1 MSFFLG
7 LAKGFMWAQEQKQER
22 EQFEADMAW
31 EREKLLLSAKLSRQ
45 NAAYASRLE
54 REEDKAEL
62 IKRATALGFSPES
75 IKLFDSEGSLEI
87 LVDRAA
93 KSGSAEYVQS
103 LMNYATQYGLSEEQ
117 AARTVGDA
125 AASGDEDLEGA
136 VTERLISPLS
146 IKPPVNFS
154 GTDADRIRRTAIQI
168 TANANPSVTPTYDA
182 NGNVT
187 GFDFTNTKEDQRF
200 EILRQVEKLT
210 EVGESYVGQNSL
222 PGEDLNFSNYANV
235 MTQAYFDLF
244 KPPETTTNPED
255 TGATIT
261 PETDSASNMGVTVP
275 TSTKPTSTNL
285 LGINPRDIM

>member
-31 EREKLLLSAKLSRQ
+31 ERERLLLSAKLSRQ

-54 REEDKAEL
+54 REQDKAEL

-75 IKLFDSEGSLEI
+75 IKLFDSQGSLEI

-93 KSGSAEYVQS
+93 KSGSAEYVQR

-146 IKPPVNFS
+146 IKPPVSFS
-154 GTDADRIRRTAIQI
+154 GTDADRIRRIAMTA
-168 TANANPSVTPTYDA
+168 TANANP
-182 NGNVT
+182 NVSLIYGPNNEVSFDYSRT
-187 GFDFTNTKEDQRF
+187 GETERLNILDQ
-200 EILRQVEKLT
+200 VAKLT
-210 EVGESYVGQNSL
+210 IFGENFVANNSI
-222 PGEDLNFSNYANV
+222 PGEELNFGGLTSAMFNYYPQLLA
-235 MTQAYFDLF
+235 
-244 KPPETTTNPED
+244 PPPSTDGGDEDKLED
-255 TGATIT
+255 TGNNT
-261 PETDSASNMGVTVP
+261 SSNADMGITVP
-275 TSTKPTSTNL
+275 TTNL
-285 LGINPRDIM
+285 PGINPMDIR